1 MKKLYFSIKEPSIN
15 ELRNWKTK
23 GKLLTN
29 PDYKRDCVYTEDK
42 ASRLVESALMLI
54 PLPTIYLCEEE
65 NNVYSVIDGQQR
77 IMSFIK
83 FVDGDFAL
91 KGLTSLTELNGKYYK
106 DLDAE
111 LQMIIDDTTFRTI
124 LIAKESSD
132 AKYDI
137 FERLNRGAVTLK
149 EQELRNCVYRGPYNS
164 MINDLADEK
173 NVATMFKA
181 ENKRMWY
188 QEYILRFFALIDF
201 MSYKPSMKTWLNKY
215 MKLHQFEDEKSIA
228 ADREKFVK
236 TLSIVKEVLGAEA
249 FATVDYEKKTV
260 INKFSATFY
269 DSIMIAFSKFDRTK
283 LINKAD
289 AIRLAIEDKKLHDD
303 VYHDACY
310 AATGSTDRVIRR
322 ILTIFNLVS
331 SILGDDGTNK
341 ETRTFDPALKLPL
354 AEKQNYICPLCKN
367 KIVDIEQCEID
378 HILPY
383 SLGGKTTFENAQLVH
398 MICNRHK
405 SNNVNIDE
413 VVAVVDAD
421 STYKMSEDKNVMGK
435 KITMYKFMG
444 KTKLVSRFYD
454 FFASLMDDIKD
465 AIPGKFNELADREFK
480 PTKRSKP
487 YISHT
492 SEGMYGPYEV
502 VPGVFIECCMDNN
515 KMMHFGRMILEEF
528 NINPANV
535 VISFKGR
542 EDDEE

>member
-1 MKKLYFSIKEPSIN
+1 MKKLYFAIKEPSIN
-15 ELRNWKTK
+15 ELRSWKTK

-29 PDYKRDCVYTEDK
+29 PDDQRDYVYTEEK

-65 NNVYSVIDGQQR
+65 NNIYSVIDGQQR

-111 LQMIIDDTTFRTI
+111 LQTIIDDTTFRTI
-124 LIAKESSD
+124 LIAKESADS
-132 AKYDI
+132 KYDI

-164 MINDLADEK
+164 MINDLANEK
-173 NVATMFKA
+173 NVVTMFKA

-236 TLSIVKEVLGAEA
+236 TLSIVKEVLGTDA
-249 FATVDYEKKTV
+249 FATVDYEKKIV

-341 ETRTFDPALKLPL
+341 ESRTFDPALKLPL
-354 AEKQNYICPLCKN
+354 AERQNYICPLCNN

-383 SLGGKTTFENAQLVH
+383 SLGGKTIFENAQLVH

-413 VVAVVDAD
+413 VVAAVDAD
-421 STYKMSEDKNVMGK
+421 NTYKMSEDKNVMGK
-435 KITMYKFMG
+435 KITMYKFKG
-444 KTKLVSRFYD
+444 KTKLVSKFYD
-454 FFASLMDDIKD
+454 FFTSLMDDIKD

-535 VISFKGR
+535 VISFKGK
-542 EDDEE
+542 EDEEE